1 MNNTGANNG
10 DDIFETTFE
19 EFGLMVDHLSK
30 PAQRA
35 KVRRGALAVSYFPGA
50 IIANDTK
57 CTTLSQLVA
66 VTRALKV
73 PAACRLPRAARS

>member
-1 MNNTGANNG
+1 MNNTG
-10 DDIFETTFE
+10 DDIFEATFE
-19 EFGLMVDHLSK
+19 QFGLMVDHLRK

-35 KVRRGALAVSYFPGA
+35 MARRGALAVSYFPGA

-57 CTTLSQLVA
+57 CTTLAQLVA

-73 PAACRLPRAARS
+73 PAACRMPRAARS